1 MPYLEAE
8 QLSTLRVAESA
19 VDTAEQAE
27 MEKQR
32 TAAVAASA
40 KVRFFFFSFFFF
52 FPGKPLYPI

>member
-40 KVRFFFFSFFFF
+40 KVRFFF
-52 FPGKPLYPI
+52 PGKPLYPI